1 MRELRMGSRALWFAK
16 GCGSVCAG
24 AHLELVVTARRRRGG
39 AALHGVRIAVC
50 LMVMMVCGVGTF
62 AQDKPK
68 PVNIKASAIQVDMIH
83 SDEIK
88 LPAEFQ
94 VSLYEDL
101 IQQLQQKGGFAHVY
115 REGDRK
121 AASAAE
127 LVILKS
133 NVTGFHEG
141 SQRKREV
148 TTVAGETSIKIHC
161 VFSDKDGKTLLEAD
175 VTGKVRF
182 FGGNLRST
190 YDFAKATTKIARENF
205 SATT

>member
-1 MRELRMGSRALWFAK
+1 MRNLRVISRSVTCFLVILLCGLGAL
-16 GCGSVCAG
+16 
-24 AHLELVVTARRRRGG
+24 
-39 AALHGVRIAVC
+39 
-50 LMVMMVCGVGTF
+50 

-68 PVNIKASAIQVDMIH
+68 PAKLKASAIQVEMIH

-94 VSLYEDL
+94 VSMYEDL
-101 IQQLQQKGGFAHVY
+101 IQQLQKKGGFAHVY
-115 REGDRK
+115 REGDK
-121 AASAAE
+121 SAASAPD

-133 NVTGFHEG
+133 NVTGFKEG

-148 TTVAGETSIKIHC
+148 TTVAGETQIKIHC

-182 FGGNLRST
+182 FGGNLRAT
-190 YDFAKATTKIARENF
+190 YDFAKATTKIAHENF
-205 SATT
+205 SAST

>member
-1 MRELRMGSRALWFAK
+1 MKTFRAISR
-16 GCGSVCAG
+16 
-24 AHLELVVTARRRRGG
+24 
-39 AALHGVRIAVC
+39 
-50 LMVMMVCGVGTF
+50 LMVFVVVALLCGAGMK
-62 AQDKPK
+62 AQEKPK
-68 PVNIKASAIQVDMIH
+68 AAKIKASAMQVDMIH

-94 VSLYEDL
+94 VSMYEDL
-101 IQQLQQKGGFAHVY
+101 VRQLQKKGGFAHVY
-115 REGDRK
+115 REGDRN
-121 AASAAE
+121 AAGASD
-127 LVILKS
+127 LVILRS
-133 NVTGFHEG
+133 NVTGFKEG

-148 TTVAGETSIKIHC
+148 TTVAGETAIKIHC

-182 FGGNLRST
+182 FGGNLRAT

>member
-1 MRELRMGSRALWFAK
+1 MTTFRTISRLTLFLA
-16 GCGSVCAG
+16 
-24 AHLELVVTARRRRGG
+24 VT
-39 AALHGVRIAVC
+39 
-50 LMVMMVCGVGTF
+50 MVCGFAVM

-68 PVNIKASAIQVDMIH
+68 PVKIKASAIQVDMIH

-94 VSLYEDL
+94 VSMYEDL
-101 IQQLQQKGGFAHVY
+101 IRQLQKKGGFAHVY
-115 REGDRK
+115 REGDRN
-121 AASAAE
+121 ASSSPD
-127 LVILKS
+127 LVILSS
-133 NVTGFHEG
+133 NVTGFKEG

-148 TTVAGETSIKIHC
+148 TTVAGETAIKIHC

-182 FGGNLRST
+182 FGGNLRAT

>member
-1 MRELRMGSRALWFAK
+1 MRDLGGLAVFDETGRLEVRITPRK
-16 GCGSVCAG
+16 RRPSV
-24 AHLELVVTARRRRGG
+24 VRVFDGG
-39 AALHGVRIAVC
+39 AALHIVGC
-50 LMVMMVCGVGTF
+50 LIVMLACAGGAF

-68 PVNIKASAIQVDMIH
+68 PVKIKASAIQVDMIH

-94 VSLYEDL
+94 VSMYEDL
-101 IQQLQQKGGFAHVY
+101 IRQLQKNGGFAHVY
-115 REGDRK
+115 REGDHN
-121 AASAAE
+121 AASAAD
-127 LVILKS
+127 LVILRS
-133 NVTGFHEG
+133 NVTGFKEG

-182 FGGNLRST
+182 FGGNLRAT